1 MCLSCHAAEFLPRGP
16 KSSLRGLRETHGSS
30 LDGLRFAATRA
41 LCVPNSRCATVSF
54 ALPARGEKDVAD
66 DELVDTCLRA
76 HARIRRHRSR
86 VAAFGCGSSQATTGE
101 VAPRHR
107 WSTLPRCTSDACGA
121 PMGAVGLPGSRK
133 HRASSAAPSVVT
145 ERNDRRDAWV
155 GRAATT
161 HSGDATSCSR
171 ETVPPRC
178 APSLAS
184 GQLGRYRRR
193 GRCGRIRTRSR
204 GGRESGRVVAE
215 EIA

>member
-1 MCLSCHAAEFLPRGP
+1 MRRSSFPEDRNPRYEVSVKPTAAHLTGSALPRRERSVCLTAGVRP
-16 KSSLRGLRETHGSS
+16 CRSHCLLVAKRMSLMTSWSIPAFVL
-30 LDGLRFAATRA
+30 TR
-41 LCVPNSRCATVSF
+41 VSG
-54 ALPARGEKDVAD
+54 A
-66 DELVDTCLRA
+66 
-76 HARIRRHRSR
+76 HRSR

-133 HRASSAAPSVVT
+133 HRASSAAPWVVT
-145 ERNDRRDAWV
+145 ERNDRRDAGV